1 MPMSTPKKPF
11 LSIIL
16 PAHNEENR
24 LPETLLQV
32 ALFIQSQ
39 NYPIEVVIVENASSD
54 RTLEIAREFA
64 SRNDNVLVMHEER
77 PGKGLAVKQGMLA
90 ASGEYRF
97 FCDVDFSMPITEI
110 PKFLP
115 PNQKGV
121 DIAIAS
127 REAKGAVR
135 YDEPFYRHIIGRM
148 FNMMVW
154 ILALPGI
161 NDTQC
166 GFKCFSAEVSQT
178 LFPLQ
183 SIHGWSFD
191 VEILAIAK
199 QLGYRIVEIPVP
211 WYYQPQSKVNVAKD
225 FIRTFRELFK
235 VRKIIRTRS
244 YEKQI

>member
-1 MPMSTPKKPF
+1 MPPKTQPF
-11 LSIIL
+11 LSIIF
-16 PAHNEENR
+16 PAHNEEQR

-32 ALFIQSQ
+32 TEFIQSQ
-39 NYPIEVVIVENASSD
+39 NYLIEIVIVENASTD
-54 RTLEIAREFA
+54 HTLEIAREFA
-64 SRNDNVLVMHEER
+64 SQHDNVLVMHEER
-77 PGKGLAVKQGMLA
+77 PGKGLAVKQGMLV

-115 PNQKGV
+115 PNLNGV

-135 YDEPFYRHIIGRM
+135 YGEPFHRHIIGRL

-154 ILALPGI
+154 VLALPGI

-166 GFKCFSAEVSQT
+166 GFKCFSAEVSNK

-199 QLGYRIVEIPVP
+199 QLGYKIVEVAVP
-211 WYYQPQSKVNVAKD
+211 WYYQPQSKVNVVKD
-225 FIRTFRELFK
+225 FLRTITELFK

-244 YEKQI
+244 YEKQV

>member
-1 MPMSTPKKPF
+1 MPPKTQPF
-11 LSIIL
+11 LSIIF
-16 PAHNEENR
+16 PAHNEEQR

-32 ALFIQSQ
+32 TEFIQSQ
-39 NYPIEVVIVENASSD
+39 NYLIEIVIVENASSD
-54 RTLEIAREFA
+54 RTLEIARDYA
-64 SRNDNVLVMHEER
+64 SQHENVLVMHEER

-90 ASGEYRF
+90 ASGAYRF

-115 PNQKGV
+115 PNLNDV

-135 YDEPFYRHIIGRM
+135 YGEPFHRHIIGRL

-166 GFKCFSAEVSQT
+166 GFKCFSAEVSQK

-191 VEILAIAK
+191 VEILAIAR
-199 QLGYRIVEIPVP
+199 QLGYKVVEVAVP
-211 WYYQPQSKVNVAKD
+211 WYYQPQSKVNVVKD
-225 FIRTFRELFK
+225 FVRTFIELFK
-235 VRKIIRTRS
+235 VRRIIRTRS
-244 YEKQI
+244 YEKQV

>member
-1 MPMSTPKKPF
+1 MPQNSKPF
-11 LSIIL
+11 LSIVL
-16 PAHNEENR
+16 PAHNEEQR
-24 LPETLLQV
+24 LPDTLLQV
-32 ALFIQSQ
+32 TQFIQSQ
-39 NYPIEVVIVENASSD
+39 NYPIEIVIVENASAD
-54 RTLEIAREFA
+54 RTLEIAREYA
-64 SRNDNVLVMHEER
+64 NHHENVLVMHEER

-90 ASGEYRF
+90 ASGDYRF

-115 PNQKGV
+115 PKMSGV

-135 YDEPFYRHIIGRM
+135 YDEPFHRHIIGRV

-166 GFKCFSAEVSQT
+166 GFKCFSAEVSQK

-183 SIHGWSFD
+183 SIHGWTFD

-199 QLGYRIVEIPVP
+199 QLGYKIVEVPVP
-211 WYYQPQSKVNVAKD
+211 WYYQPQSKVNVLKD
-225 FIRTFRELFK
+225 FIRTFKELFK

>member
-1 MPMSTPKKPF
+1 MPKTTIPF

-16 PAHNEENR
+16 PAHNEEQR
-24 LPETLLQV
+24 LPDTLSQIIH
-32 ALFIQSQ
+32 FINSQ
-39 NYPIEVVIVENASSD
+39 DFLIEIVIVENASTD
-54 RTLEIAREFA
+54 HTLELSREFA
-64 SRNDNVLVMHEER
+64 SQHDHVLVLHEDR

-110 PKFLP
+110 PRFLP
-115 PNQKGV
+115 PNLKNV

-127 REAKGAVR
+127 REAKGAIR
-135 YDEPFYRHIIGRM
+135 YDEPLTRHIIGRA

-166 GFKCFSAEVSQT
+166 GFKCFTAEAAER

-183 SIHGWSFD
+183 SIHGWTFD

-199 QLGYRIVEIPVP
+199 QLGFNIVEVPVP
-211 WYYQPQSKVNVAKD
+211 WYYQPQSKVNVFRD
-225 FIRTFRELFK
+225 FIKTALELLK